1 MTMPT
6 LAPNPARIAEL
17 RAQIAQADE
26 DGADHYELDGML
38 AAHEAYEATDF
49 DWYKAAW
56 DAGWTPGAPSD
67 EQSPRYLQWRDG
79 YDAEMK
85 RIRRAA

>member
-1 MTMPT
+1 MTT
-6 LAPNPARIAEL
+6 LAPNPARITEL
-17 RAQIAQADE
+17 RALRAQADE
-26 DGADHYELDGML
+26 DGADHYELNGML
-38 AAHEAYEATDF
+38 DAHEAT